1 MFYFRSIVKK
11 MVTEIIKRSFAWLLI
26 ISMGMLIANKAV
38 FFHEHILPDGTVIAH
53 AHPYDKSADPEP
65 YKTHHHSEAEL
76 FSFCQADKL
85 FFFGIVILAIFSA
98 LSRSILPVFIQKAFT
113 PVTISGY
120 NGRAPPFL

>member
-1 MFYFRSIVKK
+1 MFYFRSIVKS

-38 FFHEHILPDGTVIAH
+38 FFHEHIMPDGTVIAH

-65 YKTHHHSEAEL
+65 YKTHHHSKTEL

-85 FFFGIVILAIFSA
+85 FILGIVILAIFSA
-98 LSRSILPVFIQKAFT
+98 PARPILLVFIQKAFT
-113 PVTISGY
+113 PVAISGH
-120 NGRAPPFL
+120 NGRAPPVL